1 MKTLLLPIM
10 LLTSVL
16 TGLHPTAHGQEK
28 INWLTFEQLEDSLRL
43 APKKVFIDFYT
54 DWCTYCKKM
63 DKKVFTDAAVI
74 TTINREYY
82 AVRMDAETRD
92 TVRFDGLDLVN
103 HQATDKRPGI
113 HDLALLL
120 GGRNGKFTPPTLILL
135 DEAFRVIDR
144 RFEYQHREKL
154 LHWLQQD
161 AALSR

>member
-74 TTINREYY
+74 TTINRE
-82 AVRMDAETRD
+82 
-92 TVRFDGLDLVN
+92 
-103 HQATDKRPGI
+103 
-113 HDLALLL
+113 
-120 GGRNGKFTPPTLILL
+120 
-135 DEAFRVIDR
+135 
-144 RFEYQHREKL
+144 
-154 LHWLQQD
+154 
-161 AALSR
+161 